1 MQHITANLLYRMKKH
16 KNFTNLMDLKKLSF
30 LDIHENFTSSLDFAL
45 NLCLFSNPL
54 NPRFF
59 SGALI
64 IGDA

>member
-1 MQHITANLLYRMKKH
+1 MKKH